1 MARRE
6 GCGNALV
13 KNAGHRDIYIE
24 CGRHFLCDKE
34 YAWNKPGCMSQKTY
48 KPLGCEKKTTSPGAE
63 RTDFAK
69 KTNIRLPAR
78 AGSESENAQ
87 EWQTRKVK
95 ILQMKPCE
103 ILS

>member
-13 KNAGHRDIYIE
+13 KNAGHREIYIE

-48 KPLGCEKKTTSPGAE
+48 KPLGCEKKT
-63 RTDFAK
+63 
-69 KTNIRLPAR
+69 NIRLPAR

-95 ILQMKPCE
+95 ILQMKSCE